1 MENSKVRQVISVIFI
16 LGLSGLLVHFLFL
29 KQEPGMP
36 IVIEADDV
44 AGLEPDNM
52 VTTQGLRVGVVK
64 SMRLK
69 NDYSGKVII
78 NILLTNENLKIPK
91 DKVVAMITDAD
102 LMGTKQVNL
111 VYKDNDCT
119 DCLSDYDT
127 IYSDLGSYFDTEI
140 NELEPLMTLI
150 EQTYETLDT
159 AVKSWRNENLGDYD
173 AKTRQAERDIK
184 EMMKNFTAAGKAT
197 TELIDKATVS
207 YERMSEDA
215 AIVMAS
221 AKEETIKEIQS
232 NVAEIQNNLE
242 TADFE
247 KTQENIK
254 ATLEKWNATYS
265 EIEQTQKL
273 FAIISTQLE
282 KGQTGSLAQILNDPR
297 FQSEDDNTGVIELD
311 YSKLLKDIRN
321 NPEKYTYLFYKEK
334 E

>member
-1 MENSKVRQVISVIFI
+1 MKNSKVQQIISAIFVI
-16 LGLSGLLVHFLFL
+16 GLLGLLVYFLFL
-29 KQEPGMP
+29 KEEPGMRV
-36 IVIEADDV
+36 VIEADDV

-52 VTTQGLRVGVVK
+52 VTTQGLTVGIVE

-69 NDYSGKVII
+69 SDYSGKVII
-78 NILLTNENLKIPK
+78 NILLSNTELNIPK
-91 DKVVAMITDAD
+91 DSVIAVITDAD
-102 LMGTKQVNL
+102 LMGTKQINL
-111 VYKDNDCT
+111 VYEGNDCSN
-119 DCLSDYDT
+119 CLSDYDT
-127 IYSDLGSYFDTEI
+127 ISSDLGSYFDTEI

-159 AVKSWRNENLGDYD
+159 AVKSWKNENLGDYN

-197 TELIDKATVS
+197 SKLIDKTTVS
-207 YERMSEDA
+207 YEQISEDA

-221 AKEETIKEIQS
+221 IKEETIKEIQS
-232 NVAEIQNNLE
+232 NVAEIQQTLQ
-242 TADFE
+242 TANFE
-247 KTQENIK
+247 KTQKNIK
-254 ATLEKWNATYS
+254 ATLEKWNTTYS

-273 FAIISTQLE
+273 FAIISTKLE

-297 FQSEDDNTGVIELD
+297 FQSENDNTGIIELD